1 MPTTKERRITPGSII
16 KDDLE
21 DELVEAYVAQRHP
34 ISGELQDRPL
44 LVVIV
49 DTDDC
54 SGIGTHLSAEIYER
68 LDRYYSVAVCSADE
82 KDDLILPK
90 DEVVPI

>member
-1 MPTTKERRITPGSII
+1 MPTTKKKRVTPGTII
-16 KDDLE
+16 EESLE

-49 DTDDC
+49 DTDDR
-54 SGIGTHLSAEIYER
+54 SGIGTDLAAEIYER
-68 LDRYYSVAVCSADE
+68 LGQYYFVTVCSAEERDE
-82 KDDLILPK
+82 LILPEN
-90 DEVVPI
+90 EVVPI

>member
-1 MPTTKERRITPGSII
+1 MPTTKKKRVTPGTII
-16 KDDLE
+16 EESLE

-49 DTDDC
+49 DTDDL
-54 SGIGTHLSAEIYER
+54 SGISTELASTIFER
-68 LDRYYSVAVCSADE
+68 TGKYYFVAVCSVDE
-82 KDDLILPK
+82 RDDLTLPE